1 MLEEKWKVKGIRVCN
16 LGECILTKR
25 VDKPSRSLAKQ
36 WLSMPNFAD
45 AGGKGMAKKKIV
57 KNYYWVA
64 V

>member
-1 MLEEKWKVKGIRVCN
+1 MCN